1 MKKQLQEQKV
11 ESSEG
16 GMGNQAMEPSNGQV
30 NKQAGVSEEGGREK
44 EREGEGGR
52 EREEGEGARGGAHPG
67 TSR

>member
-1 MKKQLQEQKV
+1 
-11 ESSEG
+11 
-16 GMGNQAMEPSNGQV
+16 MGNQAMEPSNGQV